1 MCQLMIL
8 RDWRPGTESNGQSV
22 MFGDLPLSG
31 GSHARRL
38 QHRVRQRIAGLRGL
52 MDWYG
57 WKGISMCP
65 IGHWKNVR

>member
-1 MCQLMIL
+1 MSQLMIL

-38 QHRVRQRIAGLRGL
+38 QHRVRQRIAGLRG
-52 MDWYG
+52 
-57 WKGISMCP
+57 
-65 IGHWKNVR
+65 